1 MDVKGG
7 RFSPGLRTVPGEK
20 AVILL
25 SSEEAQRTALP
36 EPQIAGFTIAL
47 AAGDVRAPVD
57 RDRFGEVAVIVLEVD
72 PDCTPSVGRLA
83 TAAQLPGRPLV
94 VAAIREPSLAQIRTL
109 LREGVKDVVA
119 LPLAADDL
127 TALFAQLRKDL
138 DAARDARQCDGKTVS
153 VIGSVGGV
161 GATAIATQTACLFAE
176 QEAKSGRSACFIDL
190 DIQFGEGAIYLGE
203 SPKLTLQ
210 DIIAAGARV
219 DGALLNAVT
228 VRHASGLNIIAAPND
243 MMPLETIDT
252 DQICE
257 FVDIAAREYSTIFL
271 DLPSNW
277 TNWSLSLAARS
288 DLVLLVTELTVPS
301 LRQARRQLNL
311 LTQQGAGD
319 VDVRIVLNRLEKGL
333 FRALKTDD
341 AVQVLGRAI
350 DYTVANDFAV
360 VSAALDQG
368 VLFSEIKARN
378 RVTRDLAILAEG
390 ISRHLQG
397 GVNPDVAS

>member
-1 MDVKGG
+1 M
-7 RFSPGLRTVPGEK
+7 
-20 AVILL
+20 
-25 SSEEAQRTALP
+25 
-36 EPQIAGFTIAL
+36 
-47 AAGDVRAPVD
+47 
-57 RDRFGEVAVIVLEVD
+57 
-72 PDCTPSVGRLA
+72 
-83 TAAQLPGRPLV
+83 
-94 VAAIREPSLAQIRTL
+94 
-109 LREGVKDVVA
+109 
-119 LPLAADDL
+119 
-127 TALFAQLRKDL
+127 
-138 DAARDARQCDGKTVS
+138 
-153 VIGSVGGV
+153 
-161 GATAIATQTACLFAE
+161 
-176 QEAKSGRSACFIDL
+176 
-190 DIQFGEGAIYLGE
+190 
-203 SPKLTLQ
+203 
-210 DIIAAGARV
+210 
-219 DGALLNAVT
+219 T

-319 VDVRIVLNRLEKGL
+319 VDVRIVLNRFEKGL
-333 FRALKTDD
+333 FRALRTDD